1 MCSIRNILVITFL
14 EYYSVG
20 AKYVDKDTGEISYEP
35 EFAKVYIND
44 LCRVKGMSAVKH
56 EMFKF
61 MIRNMNDENVVS
73 YGAIT
78 KKKFLDMHNI
88 KSQTFNNNIKGMIE
102 SELIERI
109 GKAEFRVNKKY
120 AVKVEW
126 SKVQSIEWK
135 TTYSRDGKQ
144 EEVTI
149 REI

>member
-1 MCSIRNILVITFL
+1 MDICSSYNFFGVLQM
-14 EYYSVG
+14 G
-20 AKYVDKDTGEISYEP
+20 AKYIDRESGEISYEP

-44 LCRVKGMSAVKH
+44 LCKVKGLNAVKH

-61 MIRNMNDENVVS
+61 MIRNMNNENVVS

-78 KKKFLDMHNI
+78 KKKFLDEHEI

-109 GKAEFRVNKKY
+109 GKAEFRVNKKF

-149 REI
+149 REV